1 MEVKLRV
8 DGKGKLEAFI
18 RTLQPGS
25 RAHLHTV
32 GANALSDHVR
42 RHLRSVAP
50 SRHATA
56 DRLGG
61 RRTMHIENAIG
72 SVVPHADATHGE
84 VVIPIAGIGRAFH
97 DITITPKIRKSLT
110 IPISKYSYGKTAW
123 QLQSRGWKFFVRKSK
138 KEGGFGGDGILYGK
152 RRNGETIPLYKM
164 TKKVV
169 LKRDPSLLPTQAEA
183 SKIVV
188 KSIATECKRIIRNAH

>member
-50 SRHATA
+50 SRHSWA

-72 SVVPHADATHGE
+72 SVVPHADSAHGE

-97 DITITPKIRKSLT
+97 DIRLTTPTRNGKKFLT
-110 IPISKYSYGKTAW
+110 VACDKDSYGHTVDW
-123 QLQSRGWKFFVRKSK
+123 MRQRGWKIFRPGKAKILLGYKRKGEKPK
-138 KEGGFGGDGILYGK
+138 KLFTRSEGH
-152 RRNGETIPLYKM
+152 T
-164 TKKVV
+164 
-169 LKRDPSLLPTQAEA
+169 LKQDPSLLPTEAEA

-188 KSIATECKRIIRNAH
+188 KSIATECRRIIRNAH

>member
-42 RHLRSVAP
+42 RHLRSVSP
-50 SRHATA
+50 SRHSWA

-72 SVVPHADATHGE
+72 SVVPHADAAHGE

-97 DITITPKIRKSLT
+97 DIRLTTPTRNGKNYLT
-110 IPISKYSYGKTAW
+110 VPCASESYGHTVDW
-123 QLQSRGWKFFVRKSK
+123 MRRRGWKIFRPGKAKILLGYKRKGEKPK
-138 KEGGFGGDGILYGK
+138 KLFTLSEGH
-152 RRNGETIPLYKM
+152 T
-164 TKKVV
+164 
-169 LKRDPSLLPTQAEA
+169 LKQDPSLLPTESEA

-188 KSIATECKRIIRNAH
+188 KSIATECRRIIRNAH

>member
-1 MEVKLRV
+1 MEVQLRV
-8 DGKGKLEAFI
+8 DGMGKLNAFM

-50 SRHATA
+50 SRHSWA

-61 RRTMHIENAIG
+61 KRTMHIENAIG
-72 SVVPHADATHGE
+72 SVVPHADASHGE

-97 DITITPKIRKSLT
+97 NINLTTPTRNGKKYLT
-110 IPISKYSYGKTAW
+110 VPCDAESYGHTVDW
-123 QLQSRGWKFFVRKSK
+123 MRERGWKIFRPGKAKILLGYRRKGDKPK
-138 KEGGFGGDGILYGK
+138 KLFTLSEGHTL
-152 RRNGETIPLYKM
+152 
-164 TKKVV
+164 KK
-169 LKRDPSLLPTQAEA
+169 DPSLLPTQAEA
-183 SKIVV
+183 SSIVV

>member
-1 MEVKLRV
+1 MEVQLRV
-8 DGKGKLEAFI
+8 DGMGKLNAFM

-42 RHLRSVAP
+42 LHLRSVAP

-61 RRTMHIENAIG
+61 KRTMHIENAIG
-72 SVVPHADATHGE
+72 SVDPHADASHGE

-97 DITITPKIRKSLT
+97 DINLTTPTRNGKKYLT
-110 IPISKYSYGKTAW
+110 VPCDAESYGHTVDWMRK
-123 QLQSRGWKFFVRKSK
+123 RGWKIFRPGKAKILLGYKRKGDKPK
-138 KEGGFGGDGILYGK
+138 KLFTLSEGHTL
-152 RRNGETIPLYKM
+152 
-164 TKKVV
+164 KK
-169 LKRDPSLLPTQAEA
+169 DPSLLPTQAEA
-183 SKIVV
+183 SQIVV
-188 KSIATECKRIIRNAH
+188 RSIATECKRIIRNAH

>member
-18 RTLQPGS
+18 RTLQPGLL
-25 RAHLHTV
+25 AHLHTV

-50 SRHATA
+50 SRHSWA

-72 SVVPHADATHGE
+72 SVVPHADAAHGE

-97 DITITPKIRKSLT
+97 DIRLTTPTRNGKNYLT
-110 IPISKYSYGKTAW
+110 VPCASESYGHTVDW
-123 QLQSRGWKFFVRKSK
+123 MRQRGWKIFRPGKARILLGYKRKGEKPK
-138 KEGGFGGDGILYGK
+138 KLFTLSDGH
-152 RRNGETIPLYKM
+152 T
-164 TKKVV
+164 
-169 LKRDPSLLPTQAEA
+169 LKQDPSLLPTEAEA

-188 KSIATECKRIIRNAH
+188 KSIATECRRIIRNAH